1 MRTTLIRLLQ
11 GLCLLPGTALFIGL
25 LTCQLQQACQ
35 VLAWP
40 LLTEPDGHLV
50 IELALASLLAFA
62 LFLLAACG
70 LLRRAQPVTVL
81 LVFALCA
88 AFAAYCAVNLLAN
101 AYGNTWT
108 ASEILH
114 ELFLNN
120 LELLGLAL
128 IPSLG
133 LLALLERLN
142 RPRP

>member
-40 LLTEPDGHLV
+40 LLTEPDGHLA
-50 IELALASLLAFA
+50 IELVLACLPAFA
-62 LFLLAACG
+62 LFLLAAYG

-88 AFAAYCAVNLLAN
+88 AFAAYCTVNLLAN

-108 ASEILH
+108 AGEIFH

-128 IPSLG
+128 MPSMG

-142 RPRP
+142 RQRP

>member
-1 MRTTLIRLLQ
+1 M
-11 GLCLLPGTALFIGL
+11 
-25 LTCQLQQACQ
+25 
-35 VLAWP
+35 
-40 LLTEPDGHLV
+40 
-50 IELALASLLAFA
+50 
-62 LFLLAACG
+62 
-70 LLRRAQPVTVL
+70 TVL

-108 ASEILH
+108 AGEIFH

-128 IPSLG
+128 LPSLG